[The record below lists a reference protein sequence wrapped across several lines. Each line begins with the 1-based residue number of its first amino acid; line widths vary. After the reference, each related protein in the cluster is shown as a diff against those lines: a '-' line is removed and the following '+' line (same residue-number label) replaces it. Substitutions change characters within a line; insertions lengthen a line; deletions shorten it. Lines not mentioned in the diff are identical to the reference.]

1 MVWQPLGTGYRR
13 WMRKFIWVVVIL
25 VAMVTLITPPAI
37 AAISQLEEAPGTIL
51 YRSQQRLQDQTGRTW
66 QVVLFKQIY
75 PDHTASV
82 QLRLV
87 GLPGAA
93 EVAHP
98 KPLKLQV
105 NGRFVVTA
113 ADVFLQ
119 EAPAPS
125 VGQYNVEPVIAE
137 LPADDLLMSIP
148 LIGDRSLRVQVPRSV
163 VQEWQD
169 VAKQGSLEEKP

>member
-1 MVWQPLGTGYRR
+1 MIWQWLGR
-13 WMRKFIWVVVIL
+13 WSARWLRGFMGLLVIL
-25 VAMVTLITPPAI
+25 GLTVILFTSPAI
-37 AAISQLEEAPGTIL
+37 AVITQLEEAPGTIL

-66 QVVLFKQIY
+66 QVVLFKQIQ
-75 PDHTASV
+75 PDHAASL

-98 KPLKLQV
+98 KPLKIQL
-105 NGRFVVTA
+105 NGRYAVTA

-125 VGQYNVEPVIAE
+125 VGQYNVEPVIAT
-137 LPADDLLMSIP
+137 LPVDDLLLSIP
-148 LIGDRSLRVQVPRSV
+148 LIGNRSLRVQVPRSV
-163 VQEWQD
+163 VQEWQE